1 MSTRNVSM
9 YPYFMFT
16 KEMCRAARVGL
27 GWSRNQLAREA
38 GIGERTLI
46 DFERGA
52 RDPHGNNKL
61 ALRKALQRGGV
72 RFTDDGCICLP
83 LAGNPDSRASGAA
96 GAEQED

>member
-1 MSTRNVSM
+1 
-9 YPYFMFT
+9 
-16 KEMCRAARVGL
+16 MCRAARVGL

-61 ALRKALQRGGV
+61 ALRKALQRGRV
-72 RFTDDGCICLP
+72 QLTDDGCICYRSRVTPTVALP
-83 LAGNPDSRASGAA
+83 ARPEPN
-96 GAEQED
+96 